1 MGSICQCNNRPI
13 QDIDLNNI
21 MKPNLNLNNNNQTK
35 SNLEKT
41 KNKASYASSLLR
53 NTIYSKAK
61 SVIPKD
67 NSEYLTKNEY
77 NNRVFELINK
87 IRLNPSGYSKIILE
101 NIKNIIYETHLIQND
116 ETGEEEDT
124 RICIFKKKVKVA
136 LNKGESS
143 FQEAAK
149 YLEKLDPMNKFKF
162 KDKIVLPLPN
172 NEDEFLDHKLIKKNA
187 NEFMKKNK
195 IIYYFHSYIKNPEV
209 AVLMMIVNDTS
220 NTKSQKRNYLL
231 NPELKNIG
239 INSKF
244 IGKNFIACFSFS

>member
-1 MGSICQCNNRPI
+1 MGSICQCNNHPI
-13 QDIDLNNI
+13 QDVDLNNMI
-21 MKPNLNLNNNNQTK
+21 KPNLNLNNEPLKT
-35 SNLEKT
+35 NLEAAK
-41 KNKASYASSLLR
+41 KKSSYASSLLG
-53 NTIYSKAK
+53 NAKYNKAK

-87 IRLNPSGYSKIILE
+87 IRLNPSEYSKIIIE
-101 NIKNIIYETHLIQND
+101 NIKNIIYETHLIPND
-116 ETGEEEDT
+116 ETGEEEDI
-124 RICIFKKKVKVA
+124 RICIFKKKVKVS
-136 LNKGESS
+136 LNRGESS

-149 YLEKLDPMNKFKF
+149 YLETLAPMNKFKF

-172 NEDEFLDHKLIKKNA
+172 NEKEFLDHKLIKKNA

-195 IIYYFHSYIKNPEV
+195 INYYFHSYIKNPEV
-209 AVLMMIVNDTS
+209 AVLMMIVNDTN
-220 NTKSQKRNYLL
+220 NTNNKKRNYLL
-231 NPELKNIG
+231 NSELKFIG

>member
-1 MGSICQCNNRPI
+1 MGIMCQYNNQPKG
-13 QDIDLNNI
+13 DVDLNNVI
-21 MKPNLNLNNNNQTK
+21 KPNINLNNNTPEQNFEK
-35 SNLEKT
+35 SKNLAPYSK
-41 KNKASYASSLLR
+41 SLLG
-53 NTIYSKAK
+53 NNNYSKAK

-77 NNRVFELINK
+77 NNRVFNLINK
-87 IRLNPSGYSKIILE
+87 IRLDPSGYSKIILE
-101 NIKNIIYETHLIQND
+101 NIKNIVYETHLIQND

-124 RICIFKKKVKVA
+124 RICIFKKKVKVT

-149 YLEKLDPMNKFKF
+149 NLESISPMNKFMF

-172 NEDEFLDHKLIKKNA
+172 NEEELLDHKLIKKNA

-195 IIYYFHSYIKNPEV
+195 INYYFHSYIKNPEV
-209 AVLMMIVNDTS
+209 AVLMMIVNDTT
-220 NTKSQKRNYLL
+220 NLNSQKRNYLL
-231 NPELKNIG
+231 NPELKYIG

>member
-1 MGSICQCNNRPI
+1 MGNLCQIN
-13 QDIDLNNI
+13 
-21 MKPNLNLNNNNQTK
+21 NNNNQNGDVDLNK
-35 SNLEKT
+35 VIKPNMNLNSPKKNLEKM
-41 KNKASYASSLLR
+41 KNKASYASSLFG
-53 NTIYSKAK
+53 NNQYSKAK

-87 IRLNPSGYSKIILE
+87 IRLNPPGYSKIILE
-101 NIKNIIYETHLIQND
+101 NIKNIIYETHLIQNE

-149 YLEKLDPMNKFKF
+149 KLENTQPMYKFKF

-172 NEDEFLDHKLIKKNA
+172 NEEELLDHKSIKKNA
-187 NEFMKKNK
+187 NEFIKKNN
-195 IIYYFHSYIKNPEV
+195 INYYFHSYIKNPEV
-209 AVLMMIVNDTS
+209 AVLMMIVNDTT
-220 NTKSQKRNYLL
+220 NKNSQKTNYLL

-244 IGKNFIACFSFS
+244 IGKNFIACFTFS

>member
-1 MGSICQCNNRPI
+1 MGSICQCNNHPI
-13 QDIDLNNI
+13 QDVDLNNMI
-21 MKPNLNLNNNNQTK
+21 KPNLNLNNELLKT
-35 SNLEKT
+35 NLEAAK
-41 KNKASYASSLLR
+41 KKSSYASSLLG
-53 NTIYSKAK
+53 NAKYNKAK

-87 IRLNPSGYSKIILE
+87 IRLNPSEYSKIIIE
-101 NIKNIIYETHLIQND
+101 NIKNIIYETHLIPND
-116 ETGEEEDT
+116 ETGEEEDI
-124 RICIFKKKVKVA
+124 RICIFKKKVKVS
-136 LNKGESS
+136 LNRGESS

-149 YLEKLDPMNKFKF
+149 YLETLAPMNKFKF

-172 NEDEFLDHKLIKKNA
+172 NEKEFLDHKLIKKNA

-195 IIYYFHSYIKNPEV
+195 INYYFHSYIKNPEV
-209 AVLMMIVNDTS
+209 AVLMMIVNDTN
-220 NTKSQKRNYLL
+220 NTNSKKRNYLL
-231 NPELKNIG
+231 NSELKFIG

>member
-1 MGSICQCNNRPI
+1 MGSICQCNNHPI
-13 QDIDLNNI
+13 QDVDLNNMI
-21 MKPNLNLNNNNQTK
+21 KPNLNLNNEPFKT
-35 SNLEKT
+35 NLEAAK
-41 KNKASYASSLLR
+41 KKSSYASSLLG
-53 NTIYSKAK
+53 NAKYNKAK

-87 IRLNPSGYSKIILE
+87 IRLNPSEYSKIIIE
-101 NIKNIIYETHLIQND
+101 NIKNIIYETHLIPND
-116 ETGEEEDT
+116 ETGEEEDI
-124 RICIFKKKVKVA
+124 RICIFKKKVKVS
-136 LNKGESS
+136 LNRGESS

-149 YLEKLDPMNKFKF
+149 YLETLAPMNKFKF

-172 NEDEFLDHKLIKKNA
+172 NEKEFLDHKLIKKNA

-195 IIYYFHSYIKNPEV
+195 INYYFHSYIKNPEV
-209 AVLMMIVNDTS
+209 AVLMMIVNDTN
-220 NTKSQKRNYLL
+220 NTNSKKRNYLL
-231 NPELKNIG
+231 NSELKFIG

>member
-21 MKPNLNLNNNNQTK
+21 MKPNLNLNNSNQIK

-53 NTIYSKAK
+53 NTTYSKAK

-124 RICIFKKKVKVA
+124 RICIFKKKVKVT

-172 NEDEFLDHKLIKKNA
+172 NEDEFLDHKLIKK
-187 NEFMKKNK
+187 KCK
-195 IIYYFHSYIKNPEV
+195 
-209 AVLMMIVNDTS
+209 
-220 NTKSQKRNYLL
+220 
-231 NPELKNIG
+231 
-239 INSKF
+239 
-244 IGKNFIACFSFS
+244 